1 MVKGDAN
8 LGTITDIDGKY
19 SIKAPD
25 NSTLVF
31 SYVGMETHEVKIGK
45 QSVVNVV
52 MKPSSIMVDEV
63 VVTAMG
69 VKAEKKK
76 LNYAVQSLDSEEIM
90 GGANTNFVNTLQGKI
105 SGLSVSTSGGSPNA
119 SSQITIRGISSIN
132 AGQSNE
138 PLLIIDG
145 VAVSGAGVASQIN
158 PADIENMTV
167 LKGSAASALY
177 GQEAA
182 NGVIMITTKSGKEG
196 KITVNAN
203 ASVQFED
210 VFRLPKLQTTYV
222 PGGRGIMSAGT
233 PTGGWGPM
241 IQPGEKIVEIE
252 MERLDK
258 KKCSSQFTL
267 SSDCIR
273 RFCEKYRE
281 ARIILISSW
290 KNGFISSHNEKNT
303 PQIKELEAQLDRYGI
318 RIVGKVCD
326 NRYRDYA
333 VRDYLKEHPS
343 IKEYVVVDDDIKE
356 YSSKD
361 IPHLRL
367 VDSKVGFR

>member
-1 MVKGDAN
+1 MALTEK
-8 LGTITDIDGKY
+8 TDIRD
-19 SIKAPD
+19 S
-25 NSTLVF
+25 
-31 SYVGMETHEVKIGK
+31 
-45 QSVVNVV
+45 
-52 MKPSSIMVDEV
+52 DEKV
-63 VVTAMG
+63 
-69 VKAEKKK
+69 
-76 LNYAVQSLDSEEIM
+76 
-90 GGANTNFVNTLQGKI
+90 
-105 SGLSVSTSGGSPNA
+105 
-119 SSQITIRGISSIN
+119 
-132 AGQSNE
+132 
-138 PLLIIDG
+138 
-145 VAVSGAGVASQIN
+145 
-158 PADIENMTV
+158 
-167 LKGSAASALY
+167 
-177 GQEAA
+177 
-182 NGVIMITTKSGKEG
+182 
-196 KITVNAN
+196 
-203 ASVQFED
+203 
-210 VFRLPKLQTTYV
+210 
-222 PGGRGIMSAGT
+222 
-233 PTGGWGPM
+233 
-241 IQPGEKIVEIE
+241 VEIE

-273 RFCEKYRE
+273 CFCEKYRE

-343 IKEYVVVDDDIKE
+343 IKEYVVADDDIKE